1 MSTYVNLVQYIYIYI
16 YICMYIIYVYK
27 NYWNNSKKPQQ
38 NTAKCLQKHGKTN
51 KEYAEG
57 MQNTTKN
64 GLFHFLSITAGCMDD
79 QISWRE
85 WLSDS

>member
-1 MSTYVNLVQYIYIYI
+1 MPLHAKLKQ
-16 YICMYIIYVYK
+16 K
-27 NYWNNSKKPQQ
+27 NYLLP
-38 NTAKCLQKHGKTN
+38 TAKCLQKHGKTN

-85 WLSDS
+85 